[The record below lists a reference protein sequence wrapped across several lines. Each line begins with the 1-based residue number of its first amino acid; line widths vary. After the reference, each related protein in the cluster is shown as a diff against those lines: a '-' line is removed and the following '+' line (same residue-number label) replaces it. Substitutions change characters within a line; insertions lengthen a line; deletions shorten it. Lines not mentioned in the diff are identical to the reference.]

1 MSVKRTLPVSL
12 CLLIALSASANETLF
27 DQAAVAARQ
36 GDLILM
42 QQTYE
47 KILVA
52 DVGNVRALNG
62 KATAQA
68 WRGNYFAAIETY
80 RKSLVIEPE
89 NLEALLGIGY
99 AFAWSGDYPYSEA
112 YFDRA
117 LALHP
122 EHYEALKGGAYVA
135 LWSGDAEAARS
146 RFMEL
151 SANSDTDPEIP
162 VAIGQANLQ
171 LGDTRAANKAFDR
184 ALLLDP
190 GNTDAVA
197 GRKAARNA
205 KARLEAGA
213 WYGSTSNADSGL
225 RLVELGWWA
234 GSDTRL
240 SARYDDSLS
249 LDNPAIVRRGESAR
263 TYLAGVQHGINDTL
277 TVLLEAGVRQL
288 PDGDQNLY
296 RSEVVLNNL
305 PGRVSL
311 GVQFG
316 DHELGYDDRL
326 FHLGIGIPFAE
337 RWQIE
342 SNNYFS
348 TVGVNKD
355 DEWRSVLNLLY
366 SADSGWNAM
375 VGAGFGEVDREGLQ
389 NPENVR
395 VAHAMVSLPVF
406 DYHRLHLVL
415 RNEDLP
421 GATVNVAMLGFTLRL
436 PR

>member
-263 TYLAGVQHGINDTL
+263 TYLAGH
-277 TVLLEAGVRQL
+277 
-288 PDGDQNLY
+288 
-296 RSEVVLNNL
+296 
-305 PGRVSL
+305 
-311 GVQFG
+311 
-316 DHELGYDDRL
+316 
-326 FHLGIGIPFAE
+326 
-337 RWQIE
+337 
-342 SNNYFS
+342 
-348 TVGVNKD
+348 K
-355 DEWRSVLNLLY
+355 
-366 SADSGWNAM
+366 
-375 VGAGFGEVDREGLQ
+375 
-389 NPENVR
+389 
-395 VAHAMVSLPVF
+395 
-406 DYHRLHLVL
+406 
-415 RNEDLP
+415 
-421 GATVNVAMLGFTLRL
+421 
-436 PR
+436 